1 MLSLINKF
9 IKSILTSNF
18 YHLNQAD
25 LQTEV
30 NRLVNRGIILG
41 FVWILGVGSVIAL
54 ISGFQAQSIIKN
66 SQFNLEGRSKVKKC
80 FIIGISGLLVWVI
93 AIFII
98 IIFRKK

>member
-1 MLSLINKF
+1 MDQ
-9 IKSILTSNF
+9 T
-18 YHLNQAD
+18 A

-41 FVWILGVGSVIAL
+41 IVWILGVGSVIAL
-54 ISGFQAQSIIKN
+54 ISGFQANNIIKN
-66 SQFNLEGRSKVKKC
+66 SGFKLEGKSKVKKC
-80 FIIGISGLLVWVI
+80 FLIGISGLLVWVI